1 MATDSMASITSLV
14 IAGSTTKGEA
24 TTSKAAVA
32 VARSA
37 EQRQKLAEAQQASAE
52 QIEVTQE
59 TLDRVTSELKDF
71 AQNMQR
77 DLNFHVDDVT
87 GRVVI
92 RVVDATTEKV
102 IRQIPQEEVLAL
114 ARRMA
119 EMLENAPT
127 GVLLER
133 EA

>member
-14 IAGSTTKGEA
+14 IAGGTTKGEA
-24 TTSKAAVA
+24 NTKQTADIVVTTIEM
-32 VARSA
+32 RQEFA
-37 EQRQKLAEAQQASAE
+37 ESQEATAE

-59 TLDRVTSELKDF
+59 TLQRVTSELKDF
-71 AQNMQR
+71 AQNMHR
-77 DLNFHVDDVT
+77 DLNFHVDDIT

-92 RVVDATTEKV
+92 RVVDGTTDEV

-114 ARRMA
+114 ARRLSD
-119 EMLENAPT
+119 MLEDSPK
-127 GVLLER
+127 GMLLEG

>member
-1 MATDSMASITSLV
+1 MATDSMTSITSLV

-24 TTSKAAVA
+24 NTKQTAEVVASKSGMRQEVA
-32 VARSA
+32 DFQEAMA
-37 EQRQKLAEAQQASAE
+37 EQA
-52 QIEVTQE
+52 EVTRE

-77 DLNFHVDDVT
+77 DLNFHVDDIT

-92 RVVDATTEKV
+92 RVVDATTDEV

-114 ARRMA
+114 ARRLTD
-119 EMLENAPT
+119 MLEATPK
-127 GVLLER
+127 GVLLEG

>member
-24 TTSKAAVA
+24 NTSQTAEVVVSSTERRQNLADIRKAA
-32 VARSA
+32 A
-37 EQRQKLAEAQQASAE
+37 EQA
-52 QIEVTQE
+52 EVTQE
-59 TLDRVTSELKDF
+59 TLQRVTSELKDF
-71 AQNMQR
+71 AQNMHR

-92 RVVDATTEKV
+92 RVTDSATNEV
-102 IRQIPQEEVLAL
+102 IRQIPQAEVLAL
-114 ARRMA
+114 ARRLT
-119 EMLENAPT
+119 EMLEENPK
-127 GVLLER
+127 GVLLES